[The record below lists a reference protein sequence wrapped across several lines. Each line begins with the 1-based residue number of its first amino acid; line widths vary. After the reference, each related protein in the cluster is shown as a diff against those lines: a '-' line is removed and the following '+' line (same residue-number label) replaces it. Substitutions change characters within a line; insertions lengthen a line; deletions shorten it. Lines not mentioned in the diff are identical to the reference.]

1 MVPIKLHSTD
11 LGREIYVDATD
22 VQSFYKTKEGSNTT
36 TILFKSSTG
45 RLVVNESPE
54 QVLDLVRKGA

>member
-1 MVPIKLHSTD
+1 MAPIELHATD
-11 LGREIYVDATD
+11 LGREIYIDAAD
-22 VQSFYKTKEGSNTT
+22 IQSFYKTKEGSNTT

-54 QVLDLVRKGA
+54 QILDLVRKGA